1 MRLLTELDD
10 LDALDDDEPRGRATL
25 AATPLLILVQRGFAD
40 NDPTC
45 EEPAIPANDVETW
58 ARHALA
64 ANGFGGVTLSAAGI
78 RQVVQSAHVRRADF
92 FNKVIAAAT
101 QAIRGYARKAQ
112 LRRRQRQQAKAIGDA
127 LYELD
132 DHLLRDLG
140 FSRSEITS
148 IAAEAT
154 GEAERTRVRTL
165 CTSHGFPN

>member
-64 ANGFGGVTLSAAGI
+64 ANGFGGVTLAVGAVIAVNAA
-78 RQVVQSAHVRRADF
+78 F

-165 CTSHGFPN
+165 CTSHGLPN